1 MIILP
6 VLPPLAAL
14 NFVPIPKA
22 VLILVPCTLRTISE
36 FQLYQYIFI
45 QATAIRPRNYYRH
58 RLFLECINISRSTIH
73 YYVIFHCST
82 KNSNRQHPPRKQLL
96 SCKKYLIS
104 QYNYNRGDVAA
115 QLLSQSDVYTPHQ
128 WPSLYCVHHFSLM
141 TIIRYLKLDAVKW
154 GGIISVFL
162 MYGWLAEW
170 IIDWKLG
177 GIRVKYSEELS
188 KNWWWIC
195 CILTWK

>member
-6 VLPPLAAL
+6 TPGPPLPAL

-22 VLILVPCTLRTISE
+22 VLILIPCTLYNFRVSIISI
-36 FQLYQYIFI
+36 YIFI

-104 QYNYNRGDVAA
+104 QYNYYRGDVAA

-128 WPSLYCVHHFSLM
+128 
-141 TIIRYLKLDAVKW
+141 
-154 GGIISVFL
+154 
-162 MYGWLAEW
+162 
-170 IIDWKLG
+170 
-177 GIRVKYSEELS
+177 
-188 KNWWWIC
+188 
-195 CILTWK
+195 